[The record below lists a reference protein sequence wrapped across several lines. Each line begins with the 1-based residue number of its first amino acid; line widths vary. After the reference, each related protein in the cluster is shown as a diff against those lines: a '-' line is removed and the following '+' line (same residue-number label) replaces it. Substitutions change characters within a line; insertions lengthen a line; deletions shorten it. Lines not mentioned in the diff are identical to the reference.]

1 MNIKSLTVVGGG
13 TAGFIPAL
21 VLKSRFPDID
31 VQLIRSS
38 KIGIV
43 GVGEG
48 STEHW
53 SDLMTFLQ
61 IHPIELIK
69 ECDATYKLGIMFEGW
84 SEKPYLHSVIEN
96 YGLQAAQYNYIYGK
110 IIAED
115 RDPKDIT
122 SSVYWDNKIETEFLE
137 DFSLSPGSQFHFN
150 TNKLN
155 NFLTQKA
162 EQLGISIIDDD
173 INDIILTSSGSI
185 EKIVGEKNTYSS
197 DFFID
202 ATGFKKLLITKLGAK
217 WQSYGKHLKSKA
229 AIAFS
234 TPDTDNYNLWT
245 LAKTMDYGWM
255 FRLPVW
261 GRYGNGYIFD
271 SDFISHEQA
280 KEEVDKLFGKDI
292 EVAKTFSFDPGAL
305 DRVWIKNCCAIGL
318 SSSFVEPMEASS
330 IGTSIQQS
338 FLLMHRLP
346 NYDQKVID
354 QYNKSVTD
362 ILNNIRD
369 FVALHYITKKEN
381 TEYWKSLKSVE
392 LPDSLKEK
400 LEIWKYKLPIRE
412 DFSDLSKYILFK
424 ESNFILVMHG
434 LGLFNQESIRLE
446 YESLDTSIKNDADR
460 IFNAVKQRENAS
472 PKIIHKEYLRS
483 IRENFIRK

>member
-21 VLKSRFPDID
+21 VLKSRFPDIEIR
-31 VQLIRSS
+31 LIKSS

-61 IHPIELIK
+61 ISPIELIK
-69 ECDATYKLGIMFEGW
+69 ECDATCKLGIMFNGW
-84 SEKPYLHSVIEN
+84 GEKPYFHSVISN
-96 YGLQAAQYNYIYGK
+96 YALQAGQYNYIYGK
-110 IIAED
+110 IIAEG

-122 SSVYWDNKIETEFLE
+122 SSVYWDNKVETEFLE
-137 DFSLSPGSQFHFN
+137 DLTFTPASQFHFN

-155 NFLTQKA
+155 NFLASKVKD
-162 EQLGISIIDDD
+162 LGIEIIDDEIVD
-173 INDIILTSSGSI
+173 IVLNNFGSI
-185 EKIVGEKNTYSS
+185 EKIIGEKNNYSS

-202 ATGFKKLLITKLGAK
+202 ATGFKRALITKLGAK
-217 WQSYGKHLKSKA
+217 WQSYSKYLKSKA
-229 AIAFS
+229 AIAFP
-234 TPDTDNYNLWT
+234 TPDTENYNLWT
-245 LAKTMDYGWM
+245 LAKAMDYGWM

-261 GRYGNGYIFD
+261 GRGGNGYIFD
-271 SDFISHEQA
+271 SDFITHEQA
-280 KEEVDKLFGKDI
+280 KEEVDKFFGKDI

-305 DRVWIKNCCAIGL
+305 DQVWIKNCCAIGL
-318 SSSFVEPMEASS
+318 SASFVEPMEASS
-330 IGTSIQQS
+330 IGTSIQQT

-346 NYDQKVID
+346 NYDQNVID

-369 FVALHYITKKEN
+369 FVALHYITEKEN
-381 TEYWKSLKSVE
+381 TEYWKSLKSIE
-392 LPDSLKEK
+392 LPDSLAEK

-424 ESNFILVMHG
+424 ENNFILVMHG
-434 LGLFNQESIRLE
+434 LNLFDQESIKME
-446 YESLDTSIKNDADR
+446 YESLDLTIRSNADR
-460 IFNAVKQRENAS
+460 IFDSLKRQEMLS
-472 PKIIHKEYLRS
+472 PKIVHKEYLRS
-483 IRENFIRK
+483 IRENFIRT

>member
-1 MNIKSLTVVGGG
+1 MNIKNLTVVGGG

-21 VLKSRFPDID
+21 ILKSRFPDINI
-31 VQLIRSS
+31 QIIRSS

-96 YGLQAAQYNYIYGK
+96 YALQAAQYSYIYGK
-110 IIAED
+110 IISED

-122 SSVYWDNKIETEFLE
+122 SSVYWDNKLETEFLE
-137 DFSLSPGSQFHFN
+137 DLRLIPASQFHFN

-155 NFLTQKA
+155 DFLTRKA
-162 EQLGISIIDDD
+162 EQLGINIIDDE
-173 INDIILTSSGSI
+173 INDIILTSSGDI
-185 EKIVGEKNTYSS
+185 EKIVGEKNIYSS

-202 ATGFKKLLITKLGAK
+202 ATGFKRLLITKLGAK
-217 WQSYGKHLKSKA
+217 WQSYGKYLKAKA
-229 AIAFS
+229 AIAFP
-234 TPDTDNYNLWT
+234 TPDTENYNLWT
-245 LAKTMDYGWM
+245 LAKAMDYGWM

-280 KEEVDKLFGKDI
+280 KEEVDKFFGRDI

-305 DRVWIKNCCAIGL
+305 DRVWINNCCAIGL

-346 NYDQKVID
+346 NYDQEVID
-354 QYNKSVTD
+354 RYNKSVTD

-412 DFSDLSKYILFK
+412 DFSELSKYILFK
-424 ESNFILVMHG
+424 ENNFILVMHG
-434 LGLFNQESIRLE
+434 LGLFDRESIKLE
-446 YESLDTSIKNDADR
+446 YDSLDTCIKNDADR
-460 IFNAVKQRENAS
+460 IFNSLKQRES
-472 PKIIHKEYLRS
+472 TFPKIIHKEYLRS

>member
-1 MNIKSLTVVGGG
+1 
-13 TAGFIPAL
+13 
-21 VLKSRFPDID
+21 
-31 VQLIRSS
+31 
-38 KIGIV
+38 
-43 GVGEG
+43 
-48 STEHW
+48 
-53 SDLMTFLQ
+53 
-61 IHPIELIK
+61 
-69 ECDATYKLGIMFEGW
+69 
-84 SEKPYLHSVIEN
+84 
-96 YGLQAAQYNYIYGK
+96 
-110 IIAED
+110 
-115 RDPKDIT
+115 
-122 SSVYWDNKIETEFLE
+122 
-137 DFSLSPGSQFHFN
+137 
-150 TNKLN
+150 
-155 NFLTQKA
+155 
-162 EQLGISIIDDD
+162 
-173 INDIILTSSGSI
+173 
-185 EKIVGEKNTYSS
+185 
-197 DFFID
+197 
-202 ATGFKKLLITKLGAK
+202 
-217 WQSYGKHLKSKA
+217 
-229 AIAFS
+229 
-234 TPDTDNYNLWT
+234 
-245 LAKTMDYGWM
+245 
-255 FRLPVW
+255 
-261 GRYGNGYIFD
+261 
-271 SDFISHEQA
+271 
-280 KEEVDKLFGKDI
+280 LFGRDI

-483 IRENFIRK
+483 IRENFIRT

>member
-1 MNIKSLTVVGGG
+1 MNIKNLTVVGGG

-21 VLKSRFPDID
+21 ILKSRFPDINI
-31 VQLIRSS
+31 QIIRSS

-84 SEKPYLHSVIEN
+84 SEKPYLHSVIGN
-96 YGLQAAQYNYIYGK
+96 YALQAAQYNYIYGK
-110 IIAED
+110 IIAEG
-115 RDPKDIT
+115 RDAKDMT
-122 SSVYWDNKIETEFLE
+122 SSVYWDNKLETEFLE
-137 DFSLSPGSQFHFN
+137 DLTLKPASQFHFN

-155 NFLTQKA
+155 DFLTRKA
-162 EQLGISIIDDD
+162 EQLGIDIIDDE
-173 INDIILTSSGSI
+173 INDIILTSSNNI
-185 EKIVGEKNTYSS
+185 EKIVGEKNTYNS

-202 ATGFKKLLITKLGAK
+202 ATGFKRLLITKLGAK
-217 WQSYGKHLKSKA
+217 WQSYRKYLKAKA
-229 AIAFS
+229 AIAFPMS
-234 TPDTDNYNLWT
+234 DTDNYNLWT
-245 LAKTMDYGWM
+245 LAKAMDYGWM

-280 KEEVDKLFGKDI
+280 KEEVDKFFGRDI

-305 DRVWIKNCCAIGL
+305 DRVWINNCCAIGL

-346 NYDQKVID
+346 NYDQEVID
-354 QYNKSVTD
+354 RYNKSVTD

-400 LEIWKYKLPIRE
+400 LKIWKYKLPIRE
-412 DFSDLSKYILFK
+412 DFSELSKYILFK
-424 ESNFILVMHG
+424 ENNFILVMHG
-434 LGLFNQESIRLE
+434 LGLFDRESIKLE
-446 YESLDTSIKNDADR
+446 YDSLDTCIKNDADR
-460 IFNAVKQRENAS
+460 IFNSLKQRES
-472 PKIIHKEYLRS
+472 TFPKIIHKEYLRS